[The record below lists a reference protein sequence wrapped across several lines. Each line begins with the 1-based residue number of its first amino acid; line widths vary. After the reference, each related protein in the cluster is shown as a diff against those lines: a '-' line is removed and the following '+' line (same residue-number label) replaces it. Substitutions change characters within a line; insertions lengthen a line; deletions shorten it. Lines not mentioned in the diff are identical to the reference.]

1 MPVISE
7 NQKMSQEASESGSS
21 SGDEQEVEIK
31 GTKFDLSKVAEDAQV
46 DDDSEDDDGD
56 DESGEDEA
64 DAPGTKLCS
73 SSFNLQSFTL
83 SKIYP
88 LKHL

>member
-7 NQKMSQEASESGSS
+7 NKKMAQEESESG

-64 DAPGTKLCS
+64 DAPGTMLCS
-73 SSFNLQSFTL
+73 AFF
-83 SKIYP
+83 
-88 LKHL
+88 